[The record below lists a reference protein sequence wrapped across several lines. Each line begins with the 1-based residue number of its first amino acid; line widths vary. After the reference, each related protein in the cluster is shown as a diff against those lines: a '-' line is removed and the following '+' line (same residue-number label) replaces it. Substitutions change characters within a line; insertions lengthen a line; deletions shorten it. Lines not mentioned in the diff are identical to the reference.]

1 MKVFLGI
8 AQKIVEQF
16 MNSREVKE
24 FVIHLLD
31 RYVKTTDN
39 DIDDMV
45 VVMVRKALL
54 REWWNALL
62 ETLLLVFII
71 LLGISE
77 LMARSKKIKENSI
90 HQWITNKL
98 RLIVRGG

>member
-1 MKVFLGI
+1 MQVFLGI

-54 REWWNALL
+54 RE
-62 ETLLLVFII
+62 
-71 LLGISE
+71 
-77 LMARSKKIKENSI
+77 
-90 HQWITNKL
+90 
-98 RLIVRGG
+98 